1 MGEINKLKAAGTF
14 NKCRHFRMEKL
25 VNKFLSY
32 AQTLF
37 DNRKL
42 KVSDKLR
49 KLILFK
55 ATLDGFKLTRIK
67 GLIMLKHNTS
77 DF

>member
-1 MGEINKLKAAGTF
+1 MPKDSSHRLRERLATAWQPP
-14 NKCRHFRMEKL
+14 

-32 AQTLF
+32 AQTLVLF

-55 ATLDGFKLTRIK
+55 ATLDGFKLTRIN
-67 GLIMLKHNTS
+67 GLITQKHNTS